1 MLRDIFLQIVNMS
14 ISAGWLILVILL
26 LRLGLKRI
34 SKRMTCFLWVFV
46 GIRLLCPV
54 LLQTDFSLIPSA
66 KTVNTTEF
74 VTRPYIQSGISAVD
88 YAANGYLGEHYAEG
102 VSIPAKHFLT
112 NPINILATI
121 WLLGVIGMLCYL
133 LISYLRLKHKLQI
146 AVPIQKKVYLCD
158 SIQTP
163 FIMGMVK
170 PRIYIPSTTDPDNY
184 KNILLHE
191 QTHLKRKDHR
201 WKMLAFLILSIYW
214 FHPLLWVSYVLL
226 CKDLEMACDES
237 VIRNLDSS
245 QKKQYAQSLL
255 DCSAGKS
262 RFQVCPL
269 AFGQGKVKERIR
281 AIMNYKKPA
290 FWVLLVSICCLFIV
304 AVCFLTNPSVEKEK
318 DSPASTAQEIET
330 ETIKVSVPVIDPSK
344 GTGADGAMIYY
355 ADESRMIF
363 GGYFGLFVYDTK
375 KNEILRSVDLK
386 SIGCDATQGDDYCE
400 VLVEADGS
408 IVYLHPMSMDEMYV
422 YDVEENTMTKT
433 KFNLDWKNLYTGDT
447 YAAEAEYVKQGEKQM
462 YFLVNAFKTIGDL
475 GFQSSES
482 RDVYPLFVE
491 ERLKEAAF
499 FSRSEVKDIV
509 QAEITL
515 DGVHYVC
522 TDKEILKTLEQAL
535 QNGTE
540 VKGGSGCP
548 FNDVMYVTRADGS
561 VGRILPATDDCDIYL
576 LQDGYFEVDKGLR
589 LNINHMISK
598 GLFVQEKIK

>member
-14 ISAGWLILVILL
+14 ISAGWLILVIIL
-26 LRLGLKRI
+26 LRQGLKRI
-34 SKRMTCFLWVFV
+34 SQRMTCVLWVFV
-46 GIRLLCPV
+46 GIRLLCPI
-54 LLQTDFSLIPSA
+54 LLQADFSLIPSA
-66 KTVNTTEF
+66 ETVNTAEF

-88 YAANGYLGEHYAEG
+88 HAANGYLGEHYAES
-102 VSIPAKHFLT
+102 VSTPAKDLPT
-112 NPINILATI
+112 PPINILAI
-121 WLLGVIGMLCYL
+121 VWLLGVIAMLCYL

-158 SIQTP
+158 GIQTP

-191 QTHLKRKDHR
+191 QTHLKKKDHW
-201 WKMLAFLILSIYW
+201 WKMLAFLILSVYW

-226 CKDLEMACDES
+226 CQDLEMACDES
-237 VIRNLDSS
+237 VIRNLDA
-245 QKKQYAQSLL
+245 QEKKQYAQSLL

-269 AFGQGKVKERIR
+269 AFGQGKVKERIKV
-281 AIMNYKKPA
+281 IMNYKKPT
-290 FWVLLVSICCLFIV
+290 FLVLLVSICCLFVV

-318 DSPASTAQEIET
+318 DSPTSTVQEIET
-330 ETIKVSVPVIDPSK
+330 ETITVSVPVIDLSK
-344 GTGADGAMIYY
+344 SSGADGAMIYY
-355 ADESRMIF
+355 ADENRMIF

-386 SIGCDATQGDDYCE
+386 SIGCNATQGDDFCE

-408 IVYLHPMSMDEMYV
+408 VVYLHPISMNDMYV
-422 YDVEENTMTKT
+422 YHVEENTMTKT
-433 KFNLDWKNLYTGDT
+433 KYNLEEKNLYTGDT
-447 YAAEAEYVKQGEKQM
+447 YATEAEYVKQGKKQK
-462 YFLVNAFKTIGDL
+462 YFLVNAFNTIGDL
-475 GFQSSES
+475 GFRSSES
-482 RDVYPLFVE
+482 KEVYPLFAE
-491 ERLKEAAF
+491 DKLKDATF
-499 FSRSEVKDIV
+499 LSRREVKDIV

-522 TDKEILKTLEQAL
+522 TDKEILKNLEQAL

-540 VKGGSGCP
+540 IKGGSGCP
-548 FNDVMYVTRADGS
+548 FHDVMYLTRADGS
-561 VGRILPATDDCDIYL
+561 VGKILPATDDCNIYL
-576 LQDGYFEVDKGLR
+576 LQDGYFEVDKGLQ

-598 GLFVQEKIK
+598 GIFLKD